1 MLSIT
6 VLKNSSLT
14 DWRRVSGSRNAEK
27 SKIEHEGLKNYF
39 RDQCLINSQPTF
51 PIFICF
57 DSMKWLTIPKGHKP
71 DKCESHYSLKF
82 SFTNI

>member
-6 VLKNSSLT
+6 VLKNSSLR

-27 SKIEHEGLKNYF
+27 SKKEHEGLKNNF

-57 DSMKWLTIPKGHKP
+57 DSMKWLQYPKDINQINVNHTT
-71 DKCESHYSLKF
+71 L
-82 SFTNI
+82 